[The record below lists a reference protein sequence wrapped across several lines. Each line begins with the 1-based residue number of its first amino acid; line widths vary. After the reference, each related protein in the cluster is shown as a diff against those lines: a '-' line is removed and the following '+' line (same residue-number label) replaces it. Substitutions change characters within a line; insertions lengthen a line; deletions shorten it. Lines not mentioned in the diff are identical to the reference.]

1 MLQESEDGD
10 LIEKSIDPITIS
22 TIERLCAEQAYS
34 KALSRL
40 GSTGIHSPNEE
51 TFSKLQNLHPQN
63 FTPWNPPTIDEQ
75 KGISDFWDT
84 FWDNTPKIEEKIL
97 AAISSFAPGSA
108 GGPGGLKPSQLQ
120 DILKSCTPHTKSFLI
135 KGFSLFIQNWTKG
148 RFPPHIAHYF
158 MSASLTPL
166 KKPDGG
172 VRPIA
177 VGMTLRRIVSKF
189 LMKLPQTSTAAEA
202 LAPIQCGFAGKN
214 ICEKLSMGLQSTIN
228 NLSQEADWVLLCIDV
243 KNAFNCIYRDKIIA
257 GVLQHT
263 PHLYP
268 WVNYCIQKDIKLF
281 CNNFPTPILSS
292 QGVQQGDPLGPL
304 LFSLGLQSTIESI
317 PNIHFKGFYL
327 DDGAFI

>member
-1 MLQESEDGD
+1 MNWEKNLLERNISYDTLTPQNIWDILQTNIPKNRNSQNSPFQMLHENDEGD

-40 GSTGIHSPNEE
+40 GPTGIHSPSEE
-51 TFSKLQNLHPQN
+51 TYFKLQNLHPQK
-63 FTPWNPPTIDEQ
+63 FTPWNPPSIDEQ

-120 DILKSCTPHTKSFLI
+120 DILKSCTPHTKSLLI
-135 KGFSLFIQNWTKG
+135 KGFFLFIQNWTKG

-172 VRPIA
+172 
-177 VGMTLRRIVSKF
+177 
-189 LMKLPQTSTAAEA
+189 
-202 LAPIQCGFAGKN
+202 
-214 ICEKLSMGLQSTIN
+214 
-228 NLSQEADWVLLCIDV
+228 
-243 KNAFNCIYRDKIIA
+243 
-257 GVLQHT
+257 
-263 PHLYP
+263 
-268 WVNYCIQKDIKLF
+268 
-281 CNNFPTPILSS
+281 
-292 QGVQQGDPLGPL
+292 
-304 LFSLGLQSTIESI
+304 
-317 PNIHFKGFYL
+317 L
-327 DDGAFI
+327 DL